1 MPPVKE
7 EQTPSHPMN
16 TSARIQQI
24 FSEVQSQL
32 PSVNFDNDDQNDD
45 NNNNDDNEE
54 ILQSNISE
62 NTDAL
67 LESLMNTN
75 VNSFLTVHPKIETPQ
90 QPPSVELQM
99 RLSPNLFDNS
109 LQNQESSLSKPSVL
123 SMDLFN
129 SIDFDRLPSLNSN
142 YNHSQHTNITP
153 TFHRPRP
160 INHQNLSSQQ
170 QQQTTN
176 IKNRDD
182 RQILERLAQQANR
195 FNTNERLHPTR
206 ENHPFRNLETALRET
221 SYEHFDRHGKRRSTV
236 ESERKTIY
244 IDLRNSNIQQK
255 QEKSQDE
262 QQSTNIIS
270 PISQQIQSSESD
282 SDDDDDDDDD
292 VNNYNDGMLWFEKR
306 QQAKRQQQLNSS
318 K

>member
-1 MPPVKE
+1 MPPVKD
-7 EQTPSHPMN
+7 EQTPSYPTN

-32 PSVNFDNDDQNDD
+32 PSVNFDNDDQNDE
-45 NNNNDDNEE
+45 NNDDNEE

-67 LESLMNTN
+67 LESLMNNN
-75 VNSFLTVHPKIETPQ
+75 VNSFLTLHPKIETPQ

-99 RLSPNLFDNS
+99 RVSPNLFDNS
-109 LQNQESSLSKPSVL
+109 LQNQESLSKPSVL

-129 SIDFDRLPSLNSN
+129 SIDFDKLPSLNSN
-142 YNHSQHTNITP
+142 HNHSQYADITP

-160 INHQNLSSQQ
+160 INHYNLSSHQH
-170 QQQTTN
+170 TTT

-195 FNTNERLHPTR
+195 FNINERSHSTR
-206 ENHPFRNLETALRET
+206 DHHPFRNLEAALYET
-221 SYEHFDRHGKRRSTV
+221 SYEHFDRHGKRRSTA
-236 ESERKTIY
+236 ESTRKTIY
-244 IDLRNSNIQQK
+244 IDLRNSNVKK

-262 QQSTNIIS
+262 QQSANVIN
-270 PISQQIQSSESD
+270 PISQQIQSSESE
-282 SDDDDDDDDD
+282 SDDDDH
-292 VNNYNDGMLWFEKR
+292 NDGMLWFERR

-318 K
+318 KQ